1 MTALFPTAYLPP
13 ISYVARCMEADEILI
28 EVWETYPKQTLRNHC
43 DIGGPNGRQ
52 RLTIPVNKSHGN
64 HTRTKDIRIASNLP
78 WQKIHWR
85 SFETAYNKS
94 PFFLYYQD
102 YFLPFYEKDFTFL
115 LDFNMQLLET
125 LFLAIRFDKT
135 IGTTPLYETVPNG
148 TNDLRNQWTVGCG
161 QNAVDGGQEWLRAG
175 GRGLTV
181 TRQPEYYQVFGDRNG
196 FLADLTIVDLLFN
209 LGPEAN
215 SYLLSL

>member
-1 MTALFPTAYLPP
+1 
-13 ISYVARCMEADEILI
+13 MEPDEILI

-52 RLTIPVNKSHGN
+52 RLTVPVNKSHGN
-64 HTRTKDIRIASNLP
+64 HTWTKDIRIASNLP

-102 YFLPFYEKDFTFL
+102 YFLPFFEKDFTFL
-115 LDFNMQLLET
+115 LDLNVQLLET
-125 LFLAIRFDKT
+125 LFLAIRLDKT
-135 IGTTPLYETVPNG
+135 ISTTQSYETVFSG
-148 TNDLRNQWTVGCG
+148 IYDLRNQWAPDCRKEGMRVG
-161 QNAVDGGQEWLRAG
+161 D
-175 GRGLTV
+175 RGSTV
-181 TRQPEYYQVFGDRNG
+181 TRQPEYYQVFGDRHG
-196 FLADLTIVDLLFN
+196 FLADLSIVDLLFN

-215 SYLLSL
+215 KYLGSL